1 MQPPT
6 RTESQLVTALEICK
20 KITGRPN
27 PSDDLICAVF
37 HSLSMEAWE
46 DSETGNTKPLG
57 STRSH

>member
-1 MQPPT
+1 MQTPT
-6 RTESQLVTALEICK
+6 RTESQLVAALELCK

-46 DSETGNTKPLG
+46 DSESSSTMPLG
-57 STRSH
+57 LTTSH

>member
-6 RTESQLVTALEICK
+6 RTESQLVTALEIRK
-20 KITGRPN
+20 KITGRPI

-46 DSETGNTKPLG
+46 DSELDLE
-57 STRSH
+57 RSQRSIAPH

>member
-46 DSETGNTKPLG
+46 DSELDLE
-57 STRSH
+57 RSQRSIAPH

>member
-1 MQPPT
+1 MQTPT
-6 RTESQLVTALEICK
+6 RTESQLVTALELCK

-46 DSETGNTKPLG
+46 DSESGNPLPHG
-57 STRSH
+57 LTTPH

>member
-46 DSETGNTKPLG
+46 ESELDLE
-57 STRSH
+57 RSQRSIAPH